1 MQTLGYPVLMLSFS
15 FSAMWQNTWD
25 MCAEYNL
32 KNLRY
37 IGILKL
43 HTGVCPAY
51 VVHELLVYIIARSV
65 LHDRQYTQ
73 LVCLFS
79 IL

>member
-1 MQTLGYPVLMLSFS
+1 MLSFS
-15 FSAMWQNTWD
+15 FSAMWQNTLD
-25 MCAEYNL
+25 MCAEYNFR
-32 KNLRY
+32 NLRY
-37 IGILKL
+37 IGIFKL

-51 VVHELLVYIIARSV
+51 VVHKLLVYIIAVSF

-73 LVCLFS
+73 LVCFFS